1 MTAMFKQLT
10 AYRMGKDFAIPSA
23 AVIEAALQPKRHLPI
38 GLTQEKSVGFYP
50 PRGEEHDPLVEAIG
64 GHYIMRLNI
73 ETKSVPSRAINDEVA
88 KRCKTLEE
96 ATGRKPSKK
105 ERRDITDDAL
115 LTLLPAAFPKL
126 HAVTIW
132 IDPERRL
139 LALNTTSQGK
149 CDEAISALCHA
160 FSGFSVSLFQ
170 TTTNPQ
176 AAMTQWLLAESPE
189 DWPENLTV
197 ERECILQSTG
207 EDAATVKFNRH
218 HLANNDVRKHVLE
231 GKLPTQLATNWD
243 SRVAFVLT
251 DTLKLKKLQFL
262 DGVLDASGTDK
273 TEDRFDADVA
283 LSTGL
288 LGSLL
293 DDLICALD
301 GEMEIDDFKSDA
313 ATPAQFDGDE
323 DPAYAQAVEIV
334 MTHRKA
340 SISLVQRHLKIGYN
354 RAARLLES
362 MEKKGIV
369 SPMTGMG
376 ERKVLVAA

>member
-1 MTAMFKQLT
+1 M
-10 AYRMGKDFAIPSA
+10 
-23 AVIEAALQPKRHLPI
+23 ALHTDLPI
-38 GLTQEKSVGFYP
+38 Y
-50 PRGEEHDPLVEAIG
+50 R
-64 GHYIMRLNI
+64 
-73 ETKSVPSRAINDEVA
+73 
-88 KRCKTLEE
+88 
-96 ATGRKPSKK
+96 TG
-105 ERRDITDDAL
+105 
-115 LTLLPAAFPKL
+115 
-126 HAVTIW
+126 V
-132 IDPERRL
+132 RL
-139 LALNTTSQGK
+139 L
-149 CDEAISALCHA
+149 
-160 FSGFSVSLFQ
+160 
-170 TTTNPQ
+170 
-176 AAMTQWLLAESPE
+176 
-189 DWPENLTV
+189 
-197 ERECILQSTG
+197 
-207 EDAATVKFNRH
+207 
-218 HLANNDVRKHVLE
+218 
-231 GKLPTQLATNWD
+231 
-243 SRVAFVLT
+243 
-251 DTLKLKKLQFL
+251 
-262 DGVLDASGTDK
+262 GVLDASGTDK

-293 DDLICALD
+293 DDLICAFD